1 MPIHE
6 TALGSVTPDV
16 PAEAA
21 TSEFLR
27 QARCAWAI
35 AKKNA
40 RVYYLKGPV
49 VTFGI
54 VFPLFFYLSFAAGH
68 DAPVEVMV
76 PGIVAMA
83 LFFTASA
90 VGPLVT
96 PWERQART
104 FERLVTSPASL
115 SAILAGDVG
124 AGAAIGALLAMLPV
138 MAALLL
144 TAAQVSAPL
153 PLLAGWLLGA
163 TAFSS
168 LGVLMAAPA
177 TDTPSQVMML
187 SNLVR
192 LPLIF
197 VSGVFVPH
205 AQMPQWG
212 QWLSPLSPL
221 SYCADLIRVGF
232 GGTAYFSVT
241 ADVLA
246 LAGFTLAFMVAAHY
260 FHRRTR
266 DRAA

>member
-1 MPIHE
+1 MIARDPVRTDADE
-6 TALGSVTPDV
+6 GDL
-16 PAEAA
+16 AEV
-21 TSEFLR
+21 LR
-27 QARCAWAI
+27 QARCAWVI

-68 DAPVEVMV
+68 EAPVALMV
-76 PGIVAMA
+76 PGIAAMA

-124 AGAAIGALLAMLPV
+124 AGAAFGALLALLPLG
-138 MAALLL
+138 AALAL
-144 TAAQVSAPL
+144 TTAQIGAPL

-163 TAFSS
+163 VAFSS

-232 GGTAYFSVT
+232 GSPSYFGIAT
-241 ADVLA
+241 D
-246 LAGFTLAFMVAAHY
+246 VAAPVGFIVAFTAAAHF

-266 DRAA
+266 GRLA

>member
-1 MPIHE
+1 M
-6 TALGSVTPDV
+6 SVCDAV
-16 PAEAA
+16 RPAAGEGASA
-21 TSEFLR
+21 EFLR
-27 QARCAWAI
+27 QLRCAWVI

-68 DAPVEVMV
+68 DAPVRVMV
-76 PGIVAMA
+76 PGIAAMA
-83 LFFTASA
+83 LFFTSSA

-124 AGAAIGALLAMLPV
+124 AGAAFGALLALLPLG
-138 MAALLL
+138 AALAL
-144 TAAQVSAPL
+144 TTAQVGAAL
-153 PLLAGWLLGA
+153 PLAAGWLLGA
-163 TAFSS
+163 IAFSS

-205 AQMPQWG
+205 AQMPPWG

-232 GGTAYFSVT
+232 GSPSYFGV
-241 ADVLA
+241 AVDVAA
-246 LAGFTLAFMVAAHY
+246 LAAFVVVFMAAAHF

-266 DRAA
+266 SRLA

>member
-1 MPIHE
+1 MVAVEFTHD
-6 TALGSVTPDV
+6 TRFA
-16 PAEAA
+16 
-21 TSEFLR
+21 EFLR
-27 QARCAWAI
+27 QAHCAWVI

-40 RVYYLKGPV
+40 RIYYMKGPV

-68 DAPVEVMV
+68 HAPVEVMV
-76 PGIVAMA
+76 PGIAAMA

-115 SAILAGDVG
+115 AAIVAGDVG
-124 AGAAIGALLAMLPV
+124 SGAAFGALLALLPLI
-138 MAALLL
+138 AALAL
-144 TAAQVSAPL
+144 TTAQIGNLL
-153 PLLAGWLLGA
+153 PLMAGWLLGA

-177 TDTPSQVMML
+177 SDTPSQVMML

-205 AQMPQWG
+205 SQMPQWG

-221 SYCADLIRVGF
+221 SYCADLVRVGF

-241 ADVLA
+241 EDVLA
-246 LAGFTLAFMVAAHY
+246 LAGFSTVFMFGAHF
-260 FHRRTR
+260 FHRRSR

>member
-1 MPIHE
+1 M
-6 TALGSVTPDV
+6 STPEASTMTDV
-16 PAEAA
+16 LA
-21 TSEFLR
+21 
-27 QARCAWAI
+27 QVRCAWVI

-40 RVYYLKGPV
+40 QVYYLKGPV
-49 VTFGI
+49 ITFGI
-54 VFPLFFYLSFAAGH
+54 VFPLFFYLAFAAGH
-68 DAPVEVMV
+68 DAPVSVMV
-76 PGIVAMA
+76 PGIAAMA

-124 AGAAIGALLAMLPV
+124 AGAAFGALLALLPLA
-138 MAALLL
+138 AALLL
-144 TAAQVSAPL
+144 TSAQVSAPGA
-153 PLLAGWLLGA
+153 LLAGWLLGA
-163 TAFSS
+163 AAFSS

-205 AQMPQWG
+205 AQMPLWG

-232 GGTAYFSVT
+232 SGSAYFSVT
-241 ADVLA
+241 TDVLA
-246 LAGFTLAFMVAAHY
+246 LAGFCLVFIAAAHF

-266 DRAA
+266 NRLS

>member
-1 MPIHE
+1 MVTHD
-6 TALGSVTPDV
+6 AANVAAGGSQMV
-16 PAEAA
+16 
-21 TSEFLR
+21 EFLR
-27 QARCAWAI
+27 QVRCAWVI

-68 DAPVEVMV
+68 SAPVEVMV
-76 PGIVAMA
+76 PGIAAMA

-104 FERLVTSPASL
+104 FERLITSPASL
-115 SAILAGDVG
+115 SAILAGDIG
-124 AGAAIGALLAMLPV
+124 AGAAFGAALALLPLG
-138 MAALLL
+138 AALVL
-144 TAAQVSAPL
+144 TTAHVSNTV

-163 TAFSS
+163 VAFSS

-197 VSGVFVPH
+197 VSGVFVAH
-205 AQMPQWG
+205 AEMPKWG
-212 QWLSPLSPL
+212 QWLSPVSPL

-232 GGTAYFSVT
+232 GGASYFGVAT
-241 ADVLA
+241 DMAA
-246 LAGFTLAFMVAAHY
+246 LAGFIVAFTAAAHF

-266 DRAA
+266 NRLA

>member
-1 MPIHE
+1 M
-6 TALGSVTPDV
+6 
-16 PAEAA
+16 AA
-21 TSEFLR
+21 RDDTVLSELLR
-27 QARCAWAI
+27 QVRCAGVI
-35 AKKNA
+35 AKKNV
-40 RVYYLKGPV
+40 RIYYLKGPV

-54 VFPLFFYLSFAAGH
+54 VFPLFFYLAFAAGH
-68 DAPVEVMV
+68 DGPVSVMV
-76 PGIVAMA
+76 PGIAAMA

-90 VGPLVT
+90 VGPLIT

-104 FERLVTSPASL
+104 FERLITSPASL
-115 SAILAGDVG
+115 WAVLAGD
-124 AGAAIGALLAMLPV
+124 AASGAAFGAVLALLP
-138 MAALLL
+138 L
-144 TAAQVSAPL
+144 TAALAL
-153 PLLAGWLLGA
+153 TTAHIDAMWPLLAGWLLGA

-168 LGVLMAAPA
+168 MGVLMAAPA

-205 AQMPQWG
+205 EQMPSWG

-232 GGTAYFSVT
+232 GGNAYFSVT
-241 ADVLA
+241 IDVLA
-246 LAGFTLAFMVAAHY
+246 LVGFSLAFMGAAHY

-266 DRAA
+266 NRPA

>member
-1 MPIHE
+1 MVTLE
-6 TALGSVTPDV
+6 VTRGTGTSSGGDSAL
-16 PAEAA
+16 A
-21 TSEFLR
+21 EFLR
-27 QARCAWAI
+27 QAHCAWVI

-54 VFPLFFYLSFAAGH
+54 VFPLFFYLSFATGH
-68 DAPVEVMV
+68 DAPVSVMV
-76 PGIVAMA
+76 PGIAAMA

-115 SAILAGDVG
+115 SAILAGDIG
-124 AGAAIGALLAMLPV
+124 AGAAFGAALALLPLG
-138 MAALLL
+138 AALAL
-144 TAAQVSAPL
+144 TTAQVSAPL
-153 PLLAGWLLGA
+153 PLLAGWLLGVVV
-163 TAFSS
+163 FSA
-168 LGVLMAAPA
+168 LGVLLAAPA

-187 SNLVR
+187 SNVVR

-221 SYCADLIRVGF
+221 SYCADLVRVGF
-232 GGTAYFSVT
+232 GGTSYFGVT
-241 ADVLA
+241 TDVLA
-246 LAGFTLAFMVAAHY
+246 LAGISVTFAVAAHF

-266 DRAA
+266 SLA

>member
-1 MPIHE
+1 MAAPDFARDAGSE
-6 TALGSVTPDV
+6 SATA
-16 PAEAA
+16 
-21 TSEFLR
+21 EFAR
-27 QARCAWAI
+27 QARCAWVI

-76 PGIVAMA
+76 PGIAAMA

-104 FERLVTSPASL
+104 FERLITSPASL
-115 SAILAGDVG
+115 SAILAGDIG
-124 AGAAIGALLAMLPV
+124 AGAAFGAALALLPLG
-138 MAALLL
+138 AALVLS
-144 TAAQVSAPL
+144 TAQVSAPL
-153 PLLAGWLLGA
+153 PLVAGWLLGA
-163 TAFSS
+163 IAFSS

-205 AQMPQWG
+205 AQMPRWG
-212 QWLSPLSPL
+212 QWLSPISPL

-232 GGTAYFSVT
+232 GGASYFGVVT
-241 ADVLA
+241 DVLA
-246 LAGFTLAFMVAAHY
+246 LAGISVAFAVAAHF
-260 FHRRTR
+260 FHRRSR
-266 DRAA
+266 IRAA

>member
-1 MPIHE
+1 MVTHDAARDAAGE
-6 TALGSVTPDV
+6 SGTA
-16 PAEAA
+16 
-21 TSEFLR
+21 EFLR
-27 QARCAWAI
+27 QVRCAWVI

-68 DAPVEVMV
+68 NAPVELMV
-76 PGIVAMA
+76 PGIAAMA

-104 FERLVTSPASL
+104 FERLITSPASL

-124 AGAAIGALLAMLPV
+124 AGAAFGAALALLPLA
-138 MAALLL
+138 AALAL
-144 TAAQVSAPL
+144 TTAQVIAPL
-153 PLLAGWLLGA
+153 PLLAGWLLGSI
-163 TAFSS
+163 AFSS

-232 GGTAYFSVT
+232 GASAYFSVT
-241 ADVLA
+241 LDVLV
-246 LAGFTLAFMVAAHY
+246 LAGFSAAFMVAAHY

-266 DRAA
+266 DHAT

>member
-1 MPIHE
+1 MSWPE
-6 TALGSVTPDV
+6 DGAM
-16 PAEAA
+16 AE
-21 TSEFLR
+21 SLR
-27 QARCAWAI
+27 QLRCAWAI

-54 VFPLFFYLSFAAGH
+54 VFPLFFYLAFAAGH
-68 DAPVEVMV
+68 NAPVEVMV
-76 PGIVAMA
+76 PGIAAMA

-104 FERLVTSPASL
+104 YERLVTSPASL
-115 SAILAGDVG
+115 SAILAGDVS
-124 AGAAIGALLAMLPV
+124 AGAAFGAALALLPLI
-138 MAALLL
+138 AALAL
-144 TAAQVSAPL
+144 TTAHIGTPL

-205 AQMPQWG
+205 AQMPRWG
-212 QWLSPLSPL
+212 QWLSPISPL

-232 GGTAYFSVT
+232 GGAAYFSVT
-241 ADVLA
+241 TDALA
-246 LAGFTLAFMVAAHY
+246 LAGFSGAFMVAAHF

-266 DRAA
+266 DHAT

>member
-1 MPIHE
+1 MAKH
-6 TALGSVTPDV
+6 D
-16 PAEAA
+16 AA
-21 TSEFLR
+21 RDADDAMAEFLR
-27 QARCAWAI
+27 QARCAWVI

-49 VTFGI
+49 VSFGI

-68 DAPVEVMV
+68 NAPVEVMV
-76 PGIVAMA
+76 PGIAAMA

-124 AGAAIGALLAMLPV
+124 AGAAFGAALALLPLI
-138 MAALLL
+138 AALVL
-144 TAAQVSAPL
+144 TTAHIGAPL

-168 LGVLMAAPA
+168 LGVLLAAPA

-205 AQMPQWG
+205 AQMPKWG

-241 ADVLA
+241 LDVLV
-246 LAGFTLAFMVAAHY
+246 LAGFSAAFMVAAHY

-266 DRAA
+266 DHAT

>member
-1 MPIHE
+1 MATRE
-6 TALGSVTPDV
+6 VTN
-16 PAEAA
+16 EAGMA
-21 TSEFLR
+21 EFLR
-27 QARCAWAI
+27 QVRCAWVI

-68 DAPVEVMV
+68 NAPVEVMV
-76 PGIVAMA
+76 PGIAAMA

-124 AGAAIGALLAMLPV
+124 AGAAFGALLALLPLA
-138 MAALLL
+138 AALVL
-144 TAAQVSAPL
+144 TVAHVSALL

-168 LGVLMAAPA
+168 LGVLMAAPS

-221 SYCADLIRVGF
+221 SYCADLVRVGF

-241 ADVLA
+241 VDVLA
-246 LAGFTLAFMVAAHY
+246 LAGFSAAFMIAAHF

>member
-1 MPIHE
+1 MAAPDN
-6 TALGSVTPDV
+6 ARVTSTEGNGEN
-16 PAEAA
+16 AM
-21 TSEFLR
+21 TEFLR
-27 QARCAWAI
+27 QARCAWVI

-68 DAPVEVMV
+68 DAPVSVMV
-76 PGIVAMA
+76 PGIAAMA

-104 FERLVTSPASL
+104 FERLITSPASL
-115 SAILAGDVG
+115 SAILAGDIG
-124 AGAAIGALLAMLPV
+124 AGAAFGAALALLPLG
-138 MAALLL
+138 AALVL
-144 TAAQVSAPL
+144 TTAHVSAPL

-163 TAFSS
+163 IAFSS

-205 AQMPQWG
+205 ARMPPWG
-212 QWLSPLSPL
+212 QRLSPISPL

-232 GGTAYFSVT
+232 GGASYFGVAT
-241 ADVLA
+241 DVLA
-246 LAGFTLAFMVAAHY
+246 LAAISMAFMVAAHF

-266 DRAA
+266 SRLA

>member
-1 MPIHE
+1 MEIRHE
-6 TALGSVTPDV
+6 TAL
-16 PAEAA
+16 
-21 TSEFLR
+21 SEFLR
-27 QARCAWAI
+27 QMRCAWVI

-68 DAPVEVMV
+68 TAPVELMV
-76 PGIVAMA
+76 PGIAAMA

-115 SAILAGDVG
+115 AAMVAGDVG
-124 AGAAIGALLAMLPV
+124 SGALFGS
-138 MAALLL
+138 LLSL
-144 TAAQVSAPL
+144 L
-153 PLLAGWLLGA
+153 PLLAALTLTSAHIADPWSLVAGWLLGA

-168 LGVLMAAPA
+168 LGVLMASPA
-177 TDTPSQVMML
+177 TDTPSQIMML

-212 QWLSPLSPL
+212 QWLSPMSPL
-221 SYCADLIRVGF
+221 SYCADLVRVGF

-241 ADVLA
+241 VDILA
-246 LAGFTLAFMVAAHY
+246 LAGFTTVFMVAAHF
-260 FHRRTR
+260 FHGRTR
-266 DRAA
+266 DRSA